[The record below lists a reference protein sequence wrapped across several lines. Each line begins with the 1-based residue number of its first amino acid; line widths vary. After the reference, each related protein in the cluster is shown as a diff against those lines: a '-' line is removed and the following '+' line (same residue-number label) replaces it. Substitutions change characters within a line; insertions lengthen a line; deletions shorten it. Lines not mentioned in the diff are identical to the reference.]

1 MAGLAGIHEMLG
13 GLVVIAFV
21 VVALL
26 AAIAAAGRD
35 MRWVRTS
42 SFVAAG
48 LLAVQ
53 YLLGL
58 LLLGN
63 GFRNSTTHYVIGLLV
78 LVPVALQ
85 HTSGRRLS
93 ERVHGVALMNGGYG
107 KYSYPPD
114 RTSDPRVKAYVE
126 DQEELRL
133 KLLDDLRGVDADP

>member
-1 MAGLAGIHEMLG
+1 VAGLAGIHEMLG
-13 GLVVIAFV
+13 GLVVVALI
-21 VVALL
+21 VVAIL

-35 MRWVRTS
+35 MRWVRTA

-48 LLAVQ
+48 LLALQ

-85 HTSGRRLS
+85 HSSGRRLS
-93 ERVHGVALMNGGYG
+93 EQTRGLAIMIWSLAAVFVAVLAYLTGMWGVAGAA
-107 KYSYPPD
+107 P
-114 RTSDPRVKAYVE
+114 
-126 DQEELRL
+126 
-133 KLLDDLRGVDADP
+133 